1 MLAIV
6 GIGAWIYQLGQG
18 MQITGLNQQIVWG
31 LYIAAFFTAVG
42 AGAALLGIAGISEFY
57 GMIDLV
63 GRKHS
68 LLLALACFF
77 TGGILIA
84 VDLGN
89 PIRTLLIA
97 TAGKFTSM
105 MTWDFWLLLVAV
117 LITLVYLLVFK
128 SASSRKLVGTFGVLS
143 ALAVV
148 IVEAWML
155 SRLSAH
161 PMWRSGFTVVTFLVG
176 AAIAGVSIALIAGVG
191 ELNVRLWLKAL
202 LGVSLGLVVIELLT
216 GLVEDLRR
224 SNCTSPVSLPPLSG
238 GKSSSESLFR
248 CFC

>member
-1 MLAIV
+1 
-6 GIGAWIYQLGQG
+6 
-18 MQITGLNQQIVWG
+18 
-31 LYIAAFFTAVG
+31 
-42 AGAALLGIAGISEFY
+42 
-57 GMIDLV
+57 MIDLID
-63 GRKHS
+63 RKHS

-89 PIRTLLIA
+89 PIRTLFIA

-128 SASSRKLVGTFGVLS
+128 SASSRKLVGTFGVLA

-191 ELNVRLWLKAL
+191 EPKVRLWLKAL
-202 LGVSLGLVVIELLT
+202 LGSAWGWLSSSCSPGWW
-216 GLVEDLRR
+216 EDLRR
-224 SNCTSPVSLPPLSG
+224 
-238 GKSSSESLFR
+238 
-248 CFC
+248 